1 MEAKP
6 PVDYSHYIENENA
19 ALPATAIHRHAQAGY
34 NTTRSGEKV
43 PILGSGG
50 LFIVKI
56 AHLEIFQQYSYIL
69 TTKSC
74 QSKPTNFSLFLE

>member
-56 AHLEIFQQYSYIL
+56 AH
-69 TTKSC
+69 
-74 QSKPTNFSLFLE
+74 NFSTIFLYFDNEIMPK